1 MNSDIS
7 VWIYRHYI
15 ANSLRLMP
23 QNQYIPST
31 LMEILEPQEERS
43 GEEVIEDIMEKAGL
57 IWE

>member
-1 MNSDIS
+1 
-7 VWIYRHYI
+7 
-15 ANSLRLMP
+15 MP